1 MDYICPLLYVLK
13 GFNKYLKII
22 KGVKSKYCKRKI
34 SKIMKINDFLF
45 KLTLLFLP
53 ILTTLV
59 IEIIHRGSL
68 KDFLIWLTNNGFLFF
83 YTVLIIF
90 AISNCLAILIRSK
103 RFIIIL
109 NLTISFVLLIL
120 TYISNLKINLRG
132 EPLSIL
138 DYRLISEALGVI
150 DGFNLKLWL
159 PIILT
164 IFFSS
169 IIIIIF
175 LKVKGEI
182 KFLHSLVCSSLSLI
196 ILVFILILEIEDF
209 GKFGI
214 SVPADISFNH
224 EANGFILANV
234 IDSKFLTIPKPENY
248 SEEKIMDIIN
258 EMETYQLKTSIDT
271 EFEEPNIIFIM
282 SESFSDPSKLMGV
295 KTNQEVIPNFKKY
308 AINNV
313 SGTLSVPGIGGG
325 TANTEFEV
333 LTGFSKDNIP
343 NYSAPYNPYNTY
355 ITDSVDSLAAEFAQQ
370 DYETLA
376 VHTYHSWFYRRNL
389 VYKNLGFKQFLPIE
403 FLNDDKYL
411 GKFIDDQ
418 VINNVIIEQVNK
430 TKNRDFIYAV
440 TMASHGP
447 YDEELPKEIILKE
460 NVVNK
465 DEIENY
471 LNAIHVSDQRLG
483 ELITYFENYEE
494 PTIIIFFGDH
504 IPPLGNDFYNNV
516 GVEMGSEV
524 SKEAPLLIW
533 SNYKKNEPT
542 TISLEADLLGAW
554 LLKKIGYDKN
564 PYFRYLSQRLE
575 DEEVD
580 NDFKNNVYNYQY
592 DSIHGK
598 QYISKLKAP
607 FKNEKFTL
615 GYDFEIEKIVA
626 KKYTDSTA
634 LQISGKN
641 LLSNSTLKIHK
652 GEYPLHL
659 ETPHKGYAY
668 IPNNVMNGVQEL
680 SLIVKDSRD
689 TIIKESDSYNL
700 SKLTYLKASETFENW
715 YSASLNGEQYWELFD
730 IKKDYIIVRL
740 QLAEHHL
747 MEDRPY
753 YVTKDGEIL
762 PDKNADL
769 MDAAFFSD
777 IYANGYLY
785 LSIPNIKG
793 IKQDNLASIR
803 KYFSDQNYVLNT
815 IN

>member
-1 MDYICPLLYVLK
+1 M
-13 GFNKYLKII
+13 II
-22 KGVKSKYCKRKI
+22 KGVKTKYCKRKI
-34 SKIMKINDFLF
+34 SNVMKINDFLF

-90 AISNCLAILIRSK
+90 AISNSLAILIKSK

-150 DGFNLKLWL
+150 DGFNLNLWL

-164 IFFSS
+164 ISFSS
-169 IIIIIF
+169 IIIIVF

-182 KFLHSLVCSSLSLI
+182 KFLYSLVCSVLSLI

-209 GKFGI
+209 GKIGI

-224 EANGFILANV
+224 EANGFIIANV

-282 SESFSDPSKLMGV
+282 SESFSDPSKLMGL

-355 ITDSVDSLAAEFAQQ
+355 ITDSVDSLAAEFSQQ

-403 FLNDDKYL
+403 FINDDKYV
-411 GKFIDDQ
+411 GEFIDDQ

-430 TKNRDFIYAV
+430 TKNKDFIYAV

-447 YDEELPKEIILKE
+447 YDEELPKEIILEE

-533 SNYKKNEPT
+533 SNYKKNEPS

-554 LLKKIGYDKN
+554 LLEEIGYHKN
-564 PYFRYLSQRLE
+564 PYFTYLSQRL
-575 DEEVD
+575 DNDEVD
-580 NDFKNNVYNYQY
+580 NDFIDNVYNYQY
-592 DSIHGK
+592 DSLHGK
-598 QYISKLKAP
+598 QYISKVKAP
-607 FKNEKFTL
+607 YKNEKYTL
-615 GYDFEIEKIVA
+615 GYDFQINDIIAREDNDV
-626 KKYTDSTA
+626 TA
-634 LQISGKN
+634 LQISGEN
-641 LLSNSTLKIHK
+641 LHSNLTLKILK
-652 GEYPLHL
+652 SEYPIHS
-659 ETPHKGYAY
+659 ESQTKGYVY
-668 IPNNVMNGVQEL
+668 IPNNILKDSKEL
-680 SLIVKDSRD
+680 RLIIKDSRE
-689 TIIKESDSYNL
+689 TIIKESNSFNL
-700 SKLTYLKASETFENW
+700 SKLTYLDTNGTFENW
-715 YSASLNGEQYWELFD
+715 YSADLNGDQYWEIFY
-730 IKKDYIIVRL
+730 IGKEYIIVRL
-740 QLAEHHL
+740 QLPEHYL
-747 MEDRPY
+747 MGIRPY
-753 YVTKDGEIL
+753 YVTKDGKIL

-769 MDAAFFSD
+769 IDAAFFSD
-777 IYANGYLY
+777 IYENGYLY
-785 LSIPNIKG
+785 LSIPNLKELQHNDHDDIESIK
-793 IKQDNLASIR
+793 
-803 KYFSDQNYVLNT
+803 KYFSKENYVLNT
-815 IN
+815 LY